1 MQPKPPRAQSAA
13 HARPLPWRGLA
24 LAAGT
29 AAALILAGHVR
40 AQDTA
45 TGGVIKSHGYN
56 FFGELKYPADYTHF
70 DYVNPDA
77 PKGGEIALDAQGTFD
92 SLNPYTRKGRA
103 AVLSS
108 VMYESLMDE
117 SAPAD
122 EYGSQY
128 CLLCES
134 LEYDEGKTYVIFH
147 MRKDAKFSDGTPV
160 TAHDIVFTH
169 NLFLEQGLPSYA
181 IAVKKRITGAEALD
195 DYTVRFDFADD
206 ISRRSLIDQV
216 GSVPAFSKKWFEETG
231 ARLDE
236 PRLETSPGSGPY
248 MIDNFEVNRR
258 IVYKRN
264 PDYWGKDLPV
274 NVGRHNFDRIRIEYF
289 ADETAAFEAFKA
301 GEYTFRE
308 EGNSKLWATSYDFPA
323 AQRGQVVKEALPDGS
338 PPANSGFVFNL
349 GREPLKDKRV
359 REALALAYNF
369 EWTNESLQYGLFKH
383 RNSFIQDTPLEARG
397 TPPADEVAFMESL
410 PVEVPDS
417 VMSGEPRMSHSSD
430 SSRLNDRRNLRTA
443 MKLLDE
449 AGWTVG
455 SDGKRR
461 NEAGQLLSV
470 EIPVNSAGAAVLESV
485 IETFVQNLQLMGVDA
500 SMEKVDPSQY
510 TNRRRDRDYDIIFD
524 AYRVFL
530 GVGTGLNQV
539 FGSSEA
545 AFSLFNPAGLAS
557 PLVDAVIDAA
567 LNTKTQEEQDVALR
581 VLDRVLREEFFIVP
595 AWYKADH
602 WVAYWDMYDHPE
614 KIAPYDLGYLDYWW
628 YVAEKGEQLRASG
641 ALR

>member
-1 MQPKPPRAQSAA
+1 MQPKPSRALSATK
-13 HARPLPWRGLA
+13 ARPLPWRDLA
-24 LAAGT
+24 LAVGVAG
-29 AAALILAGHVR
+29 ALILGSQVR
-40 AQDTA
+40 AQEGEGDL
-45 TGGVIKSHGYN
+45 IKSHGYN
-56 FFGELKYPADYTHF
+56 YFGELKYPADYSHF

-77 PKGGEIALDAQGTFD
+77 PKGGEIAIAAQGTFD

-103 AVLSS
+103 AALSS
-108 VMYESLMDE
+108 VMYESLLDE
-117 SAPAD
+117 NAPAD

-195 DYTVRFDFADD
+195 DYTVRFDFADE

-216 GSVPAFSKKWFEETG
+216 GAVPAFSKKWFEETG

-248 MIDNFEVNRR
+248 MIEDFEVNRR

-264 PDYWGKDLPV
+264 PEYWGEELPV
-274 NVGRHNFDRIRIEYF
+274 NAGRHNFDRIRIEYF

-323 AQRGQVVKEALPDGS
+323 AQRGQVVKEEIPDGA
-338 PPANSGFVFNL
+338 PPSNSGFVFNL
-349 GREPLKDKRV
+349 AREPLKDRKV

-369 EWTNESLQYGLFKH
+369 EWTNESLQYGLFSQ
-383 RNSFIQDTPLEARG
+383 RNSFIQDTPLEAKG
-397 TPPADEVAFMESL
+397 TPSPDEVAFMESL
-410 PVEVPDS
+410 PVEVPDE
-417 VMSGEPRMSHSSD
+417 VLSGEVRMAHSSNSD
-430 SSRLNDRRNLRTA
+430 KLNDRRNLRTA

-455 SDGKRR
+455 SDGLRR
-461 NEAGQLLSV
+461 NAAGEVLKI
-470 EIPVNSAGAAVLESV
+470 EIPVNSAGAAVLEAV
-485 IETFVQNLQLMGVDA
+485 IGSYVQNLQLMGVDA
-500 SMEKVDPSQY
+500 KMEKVDPSQY

-545 AFSLFNPAGLAS
+545 EFSLFNPAGLAS
-557 PLVDAVIDAA
+557 PLVDAIIEAA
-567 LNTKTQEEQDVALR
+567 LQTGSQAEQDTALR
-581 VLDRVLREEFFIVP
+581 VLDRALRYEFFIVP
-595 AWYKADH
+595 AYYKADH
-602 WVAYWDMYDHPE
+602 WVAYWDVYGHPE
-614 KIAPYDLGYLDYWW
+614 TIPPYDLGYLDFWW
-628 YVAEKGEQLRASG
+628 YDAEKGEQMRASG